1 MRAIV
6 IIEPG
11 GPDVLAWVDVPD
23 PVAGPGQVIV
33 DVAASA
39 VNRADLMQ
47 RRGLYPPP
55 AGAPPYPGLECSGTI
70 VTVGP
75 DVTGWHEGDQVC
87 ALLGGGGYAEKVAVP
102 VGQLLPIPKGV
113 PVTEAAALP
122 EVACTVWSNVFSL
135 ARLAEG
141 ETFLVH
147 GGAGGVGTF
156 AIQLGRARGA
166 RVLATAGSPEKLARC
181 VQLGAERA
189 ISYRD
194 EDFPEVVR
202 EVTKGRGADVIL
214 DVMGASYLTRNLKAL
229 APDGRLVIVGLQ
241 GGTRAEIDL
250 GGLMRK
256 RASLYSTTLRARPPE
271 AKAAIVAE
279 VREHAWPLIASGA
292 VMPVIDRVLPMS
304 DAAAAHKVVEASG
317 HIGKVLLVT

>member
-1 MRAIV
+1 MHAIV
-6 IIEPG
+6 ITEPG
-11 GPDVLAWVDVPD
+11 GPDVLAWTDVPD
-23 PVAGPGQVIV
+23 PVAGPGEVIV
-33 DVAASA
+33 NVAASA

-55 AGAPPYPGLECSGTI
+55 AGAPPYPGLECSGT
-70 VTVGP
+70 VAAVGTG
-75 DVTGWHEGDQVC
+75 VTGWREGDQVC
-87 ALLGGGGYAEKVAVP
+87 ALLAGGGYAEKVAVP
-102 VGQLLPIPKGV
+102 AGQLLPIPGGV
-113 PVTEAAALP
+113 PITEAAALP

-141 ETFLVH
+141 ETLLVH

-194 EDFPEVVR
+194 EDFIEAVR
-202 EVTKGRGADVIL
+202 EATGGHGADVIL
-214 DVMGASYLTRNLKAL
+214 DVMGASYLARNIEAL
-229 APDGRLVIVGLQ
+229 ALDGRLAVVGLQ

-250 GGLMRK
+250 GALMRK
-256 RASLYSTTLRARPPE
+256 RVGLNATTLRARPPE

-279 VREHAWPLIASGA
+279 VREHVWPLIASGA
-292 VMPVIDRVLPMS
+292 VVPVIDRVLPMS
-304 DAAAAHKVVEASG
+304 DAAAAHKAVEASG